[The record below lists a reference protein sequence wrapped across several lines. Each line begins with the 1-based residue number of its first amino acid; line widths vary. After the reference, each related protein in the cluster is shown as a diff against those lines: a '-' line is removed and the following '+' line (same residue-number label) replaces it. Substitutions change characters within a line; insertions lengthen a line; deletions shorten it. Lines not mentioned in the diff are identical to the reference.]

1 MQIFD
6 TMAKGSLPCVSYTS
20 FKMFKISASEFCTM
34 NIRRHMQACVDEFL
48 AMVTE
53 GVVHAVYK
61 VVTRSSFGVTGRHKA
76 SGDKWTFHHCVT
88 RWHTSYL
95 GH

>member
-1 MQIFD
+1 
-6 TMAKGSLPCVSYTS
+6 
-20 FKMFKISASEFCTM
+20 
-34 NIRRHMQACVDEFL
+34 MQACANEFL
-48 AMVTE
+48 AMVTK

-88 RWHTSYL
+88 RWHASYL
-95 GH
+95 GHQLKDSISLNAYNSGLYHL